1 MKIIGHRGSN
11 FNDGENTLRAITK
24 ALTDAADGIEID
36 LRAVE
41 NSIIILH
48 DETVNRTTDGCG
60 HYKNFS
66 LQSIRSLRC
75 MNGDKIPLLQEIL
88 CLQKPIKELIL
99 EFKEPGIAG
108 EVSQI
113 LDSHLQFSSGQYK
126 KNIIV
131 SSFNIEITKELSR
144 YSDKWKLAILYKDD
158 FFSAIERAKFYNA
171 LDVHV
176 PMSDINEYNIKYAH
190 KNKRRVYA
198 FTVNNLKDYDLCLT
212 CGVDG
217 IFTDNP
223 KYFGQRAAAEEQTR

>member
-1 MKIIGHRGSN
+1 MEIIAHRGGN
-11 FNDGENTLRAITK
+11 FNNGENTLTAIK
-24 ALTDAADGIEID
+24 GALKGNADGIEID
-36 LRAVE
+36 LRAVGE
-41 NSIIILH
+41 NIIALH
-48 DETVNRTTDGCG
+48 DETVNRTTEGSG
-60 HYKNFS
+60 YYKSFS
-66 LQSIRSLRC
+66 SQSIRFLRC

-99 EFKEPGIAG
+99 EFKEPGIAE

-113 LDSHLQFSSGQYK
+113 LDNHLQFTSGQYK

-144 YSDKWKLAILYKDD
+144 YPDKWKLAILYKDD
-158 FFSAIERAKFYNA
+158 FFSAIKRAKFYNA
-171 LDVHV
+171 PDVHV
-176 PMSDINEYNIKYAH
+176 PMSDINKHNIKYAH

-198 FTVNNLKDYDLCLT
+198 FTVNNLKDYELCLA

-223 KYFGQRAAAEEQTR
+223 KYFVQHALAQEQTR